1 MRLLTAIYMYT
12 LFVFCENSLPSP
24 RDLKQSAPSL
34 YLASQ
39 RSWPQGAEEK
49 LEEKAHFW
57 DNQTKHLLGLR
68 FPLQHHA
75 RPDFSCERTS
85 WKNEQDIKK
94 KWKRERKKESSHPR
108 CQHLAGFTSEDPC
121 EWVWLTGR
129 SAGRTPLALDPSG
142 DQTPV
147 GWREGGSW
155 RKEKFKISK
164 IFPYSNA
171 DYCFICS
178 STLLWKMENIPALM
192 KWAE

>member
-1 MRLLTAIYMYT
+1 MRLLTAIYMYI

-94 KWKRERKKESSHPR
+94 KWKRERKKNPLIHAVSIWQASRQKTHASEFGWQEGVQDEHHWLWTR
-108 CQHLAGFTSEDPC
+108 VEIKHL
-121 EWVWLTGR
+121 
-129 SAGRTPLALDPSG
+129 
-142 DQTPV
+142 
-147 GWREGGSW
+147 
-155 RKEKFKISK
+155 
-164 IFPYSNA
+164 
-171 DYCFICS
+171 
-178 STLLWKMENIPALM
+178 
-192 KWAE
+192 